1 MFRIRVLIKIIS
13 YIITKVF
20 NYQINKTFSFFISKY
35 SFKRKNKKYFL
46 TIKNLK
52 VCLVTIFE
60 NCFFVL
66 KNKEH
71 MKTHLIFLFF
81 KKNTQNTQNIKLKKQ

>member
-1 MFRIRVLIKIIS
+1 MSRIRVPIKIIS

-20 NYQINKTFSFFISKY
+20 NCHINKTFSFFISKY

-60 NCFFVL
+60 NCIFVL

-71 MKTHLIFLFF
+71 MKTHLIFVFVF
-81 KKNTQNTQNIKLKKQ
+81 KNTQNTQNIKFKKQ